1 VTESLEELERRLGV
15 VFRDRGL
22 LERALTHPSFSLERG
37 GDDYERLE
45 FLGDAVLASV
55 IAAYL
60 FEAFPAQPEGML
72 TRMKVTLT
80 SGRTLATVAR
90 ELGLG
95 PHVRLGKGALR
106 DADRDSVLENA
117 FEALVGAVYME
128 AGPVAAEDFVLRCMA
143 DRLDGDALLATASDP
158 KSRLQEV
165 TQGLGLGL
173 PEYAITGTTGP
184 AHEPSFTAVVS
195 VGGIAAATGEGAS
208 KQAAQQAA
216 ALAALRDLERD

>member
-1 VTESLEELERRLGV
+1 VTESLQDLEARLGV
-15 VFRDRGL
+15 VFRDREL
-22 LERALTHPSFSLERG
+22 LVRALTHPSFSLEQG

-55 IAAYL
+55 VAAYL

-80 SGRTLATVAR
+80 SGRTLAAVAR

-95 PHVRLGKGALR
+95 AHVRLGKGALR

-117 FEALVGAVYME
+117 LEAVIGAVYIE
-128 AGPVAAEDFVLRCMA
+128 AGPVAAKDLILRCMGG
-143 DRLDGDALLATASDP
+143 RLDGDVLLSTVSDP

-165 TQGLGLGL
+165 SQGLGLGL
-173 PEYAITGTTGP
+173 PQYTITGTTGP
-184 AHEPSFTAVVS
+184 AHEPSFTAVVR
-195 VGGIAAATGEGAS
+195 VGGAASATGEGTS

>member
-1 VTESLEELERRLGV
+1 MTEDLADLERRLGV
-15 VFRDRGL
+15 AFGDRDL
-22 LERALTHPSFSLERG
+22 LLRALTHPSFSLEEG

-45 FLGDAVLASV
+45 FLGDAVLSSV

-60 FEAFPAQPEGML
+60 FDTFPSEPEGVL
-72 TRMKVTLT
+72 TRMKSTLT
-80 SGRTLATVAR
+80 SGRTLAAVAR

-106 DADRDSVLENA
+106 EADRDSVLENA
-117 FEALVGAVYME
+117 FEAMVGAVYVD
-128 AGPVAAEDFVLRCMA
+128 AGPAAAGGLVLRCMA
-143 DRLDGDALLATASDP
+143 SRLDGEALLSTVSDP

-173 PEYAITGTTGP
+173 PEYEIADATGP
-184 AHEPSFTAVVS
+184 AHEPRFTARVK
-195 VGGIAAATGEGAS
+195 VGGVDAAIGQGAS

-216 ALAALRDLERD
+216 ALAALGGLEVD